1 MNALDKA
8 LASLELDDVVAPAE
22 AQSSADADLD
32 ALEAIL
38 SADVSDS
45 DVATAV
51 AESSPDEVIQA
62 VTETLSEAPAADA
75 VPDTLVS
82 DLDDLEALLVADVV
96 AVPASTSEEVA
107 QELAMVE
114 TREELYAET
123 DADAAGAADLVVETE
138 AAPAETEKPAKI
150 KARAHGASKPSAA
163 LIARLGSVEAV
174 EAHLHIDA
182 SDGTLSRAD
191 LSTLIKSRMEDLDGL
206 PKKVGE
212 KAVNLIAHIAGGAG
226 LSCYTRIALEMLLES
241 GELTSKALYE
251 RYKARPYSEGT
262 SRSQCGQLMQ
272 LLPAMG
278 IAERPVP
285 GSLVLI
291 KDSPIAESLRS
302 LIGKA
307 A

>member
-8 LASLELDDVVAPAE
+8 LASLELDDVVPATGVT
-22 AQSSADADLD
+22 SADADLD
-32 ALEAIL
+32 ALEAL
-38 SADVSDS
+38 LEAPE
-45 DVATAV
+45 ATADAVDASPVEV
-51 AESSPDEVIQA
+51 AEA
-62 VTETLSEAPAADA
+62 VTEAISEDAAADA
-75 VPDTLVS
+75 QIDALGA
-82 DLDDLEALLVADVV
+82 DLDDLDALLGSDVAF
-96 AVPASTSEEVA
+96 PTSTIEEVA

-138 AAPAETEKPAKI
+138 AAPAESEKPAKI

-191 LSTLIKSRMEDLDGL
+191 LSTLIKSRMEDLDSL

>member
-82 DLDDLEALLVADVV
+82 DLDDLEALLGADVV
-96 AVPASTSEEVA
+96 AVPASTIEEVA

-138 AAPAETEKPAKI
+138 AAPAETEKPVKI
-150 KARAHGASKPSAA
+150 KARAHC
-163 LIARLGSVEAV
+163 
-174 EAHLHIDA
+174 
-182 SDGTLSRAD
+182 
-191 LSTLIKSRMEDLDGL
+191 STR
-206 PKKVGE
+206 
-212 KAVNLIAHIAGGAG
+212 
-226 LSCYTRIALEMLLES
+226 
-241 GELTSKALYE
+241 
-251 RYKARPYSEGT
+251 
-262 SRSQCGQLMQ
+262 
-272 LLPAMG
+272 
-278 IAERPVP
+278 
-285 GSLVLI
+285 
-291 KDSPIAESLRS
+291 
-302 LIGKA
+302 
-307 A
+307 

>member
-8 LASLELDDVVAPAE
+8 LASLELDDVVPATGVT
-22 AQSSADADLD
+22 SADADLD
-32 ALEAIL
+32 ALEAL
-38 SADVSDS
+38 LEAPE
-45 DVATAV
+45 ATADAVDASPVEV
-51 AESSPDEVIQA
+51 AEA
-62 VTETLSEAPAADA
+62 VTEALSEDVAADA
-75 VPDTLVS
+75 QIDALGA
-82 DLDDLEALLVADVV
+82 DLDDLDALLGSDVAF
-96 AVPASTSEEVA
+96 PTSTIEEVA

-138 AAPAETEKPAKI
+138 AAPAESEKPAKI

-182 SDGTLSRAD
+182 SDGTLSHAD
-191 LSTLIKSRMEDLDGL
+191 LSTLIKSRMEDLDSL

>member
-8 LASLELDDVVAPAE
+8 LASLELDDVVPAT
-22 AQSSADADLD
+22 AVTSADADLD
-32 ALEAIL
+32 ALEAL
-38 SADVSDS
+38 LEAPE
-45 DVATAV
+45 ATADAVDASPVEV
-51 AESSPDEVIQA
+51 AEA
-62 VTETLSEAPAADA
+62 VTEAISEDAAADA
-75 VPDTLVS
+75 QIDALS
-82 DLDDLEALLVADVV
+82 ADLDDLDALLGSDVAF
-96 AVPASTSEEVA
+96 PTSTIEEVA

-138 AAPAETEKPAKI
+138 AAPAESEKPAKI

-191 LSTLIKSRMEDLDGL
+191 LSTLIKSRMEDLDSL

-285 GSLVLI
+285 GSLVLV

>member
-45 DVATAV
+45 DVSTAV

-82 DLDDLEALLVADVV
+82 DLDDLEALLGADVV
-96 AVPASTSEEVA
+96 AVPASTIEEVA

>member
-62 VTETLSEAPAADA
+62 VTEALSEAPAADA

-82 DLDDLEALLVADVV
+82 DLDDLEALLGTDVV
-96 AVPASTSEEVA
+96 AVPASTIEEVA

-138 AAPAETEKPAKI
+138 AAPAEKEKPAKI

>member
-8 LASLELDDVVAPAE
+8 LASLELDDVVPATGVT
-22 AQSSADADLD
+22 SADADLD
-32 ALEAIL
+32 ALEAL
-38 SADVSDS
+38 LEAPE
-45 DVATAV
+45 ATADAVDASPVEV
-51 AESSPDEVIQA
+51 AEA
-62 VTETLSEAPAADA
+62 VTEALSEDVAADA
-75 VPDTLVS
+75 QIDALGA
-82 DLDDLEALLVADVV
+82 DLDDLDALLGSDVAF
-96 AVPASTSEEVA
+96 PTSTIEEVA

-138 AAPAETEKPAKI
+138 AAPAESEKPGKI

-191 LSTLIKSRMEDLDGL
+191 LSTLIKSRMEDLDSL

>member
-1 MNALDKA
+1 M
-8 LASLELDDVVAPAE
+8 
-22 AQSSADADLD
+22 
-32 ALEAIL
+32 
-38 SADVSDS
+38 
-45 DVATAV
+45 
-51 AESSPDEVIQA
+51 
-62 VTETLSEAPAADA
+62 
-75 VPDTLVS
+75 
-82 DLDDLEALLVADVV
+82 
-96 AVPASTSEEVA
+96 
-107 QELAMVE
+107 
-114 TREELYAET
+114 
-123 DADAAGAADLVVETE
+123 
-138 AAPAETEKPAKI
+138 
-150 KARAHGASKPSAA
+150 
-163 LIARLGSVEAV
+163 EAV

-191 LSTLIKSRMEDLDGL
+191 LSTLIKSRMEDLDSL

>member
-82 DLDDLEALLVADVV
+82 DLDDLEALLGADVV
-96 AVPASTSEEVA
+96 AVPASTIEEVA

-251 RYKARPYSEGT
+251 RYKPRPYSEGT

>member
-82 DLDDLEALLVADVV
+82 DLDDLEALLGADVV
-96 AVPASTSEEVA
+96 AVPASTIEEVA

-191 LSTLIKSRMEDLDGL
+191 LSTLIKSRMEDLDSL

>member
-8 LASLELDDVVAPAE
+8 LASLELDDVVPATGVT
-22 AQSSADADLD
+22 SADADLD
-32 ALEAIL
+32 ALEAL
-38 SADVSDS
+38 LEAPE
-45 DVATAV
+45 ATADAVDASPVEV
-51 AESSPDEVIQA
+51 AEA
-62 VTETLSEAPAADA
+62 VTEALSEDVTADA
-75 VPDTLVS
+75 QIDALGA
-82 DLDDLEALLVADVV
+82 DLDDLDALLGSDVAF
-96 AVPASTSEEVA
+96 PTSTIEEVA

-138 AAPAETEKPAKI
+138 AAPAESEKPAKI

-191 LSTLIKSRMEDLDGL
+191 LSTLIKSRMEDLDSL

>member
-1 MNALDKA
+1 
-8 LASLELDDVVAPAE
+8 
-22 AQSSADADLD
+22 
-32 ALEAIL
+32 
-38 SADVSDS
+38 
-45 DVATAV
+45 
-51 AESSPDEVIQA
+51 
-62 VTETLSEAPAADA
+62 
-75 VPDTLVS
+75 
-82 DLDDLEALLVADVV
+82 
-96 AVPASTSEEVA
+96 
-107 QELAMVE
+107 MVE

-138 AAPAETEKPAKI
+138 AAPAESEKPAKI

-191 LSTLIKSRMEDLDGL
+191 LSTLIKSRMEDLDSL

>member
-8 LASLELDDVVAPAE
+8 LASLELDDVVPATGVT
-22 AQSSADADLD
+22 SADADLD
-32 ALEAIL
+32 ALEAL
-38 SADVSDS
+38 LEAPE
-45 DVATAV
+45 ATADAVDASPVEV
-51 AESSPDEVIQA
+51 AEA
-62 VTETLSEAPAADA
+62 VTEALSEDVTTDA
-75 VPDTLVS
+75 QIDALGA
-82 DLDDLEALLVADVV
+82 DLDDLDALLGSDVAF
-96 AVPASTSEEVA
+96 PTSTIEEVA

-138 AAPAETEKPAKI
+138 AAPAESEKPAKI

-191 LSTLIKSRMEDLDGL
+191 LSTLIKSRMEDLDSL

>member
-51 AESSPDEVIQA
+51 AESSPVEVIQA

-82 DLDDLEALLVADVV
+82 DLDDLEALLGADVV
-96 AVPASTSEEVA
+96 AVPASTIEEVA

>member
-8 LASLELDDVVAPAE
+8 LASLELDDVVPATGVT
-22 AQSSADADLD
+22 SADADLD
-32 ALEAIL
+32 ALEAL
-38 SADVSDS
+38 LEAPE
-45 DVATAV
+45 ATADAVDASPVEV
-51 AESSPDEVIQA
+51 AEA
-62 VTETLSEAPAADA
+62 VTEALSEDVAADA
-75 VPDTLVS
+75 QIDALGA
-82 DLDDLEALLVADVV
+82 DLDDLDALLGSDVAF
-96 AVPASTSEEVA
+96 PTSTIEEVA

-138 AAPAETEKPAKI
+138 AAPAESEKPGKI

-191 LSTLIKSRMEDLDGL
+191 LSTLIKSRMEDLDSL

-285 GSLVLI
+285 GCLVLI

>member
-8 LASLELDDVVAPAE
+8 LASLELDDVVPATGVT
-22 AQSSADADLD
+22 SADADLD
-32 ALEAIL
+32 ALEAL
-38 SADVSDS
+38 LEAPE
-45 DVATAV
+45 ATADAVDASPVEV
-51 AESSPDEVIQA
+51 AEA
-62 VTETLSEAPAADA
+62 VTEALSEDVAADA
-75 VPDTLVS
+75 QIDALGA
-82 DLDDLEALLVADVV
+82 DLDDLDALLGSDVAF
-96 AVPASTSEEVA
+96 PTSTIEEVA

-114 TREELYAET
+114 TRDELDAET

-138 AAPAETEKPAKI
+138 AAPAESEKPGKI

-191 LSTLIKSRMEDLDGL
+191 LSTLIKSRMEDLDSL

>member
-22 AQSSADADLD
+22 AQSSADADMD

-82 DLDDLEALLVADVV
+82 DLDDLEALLGADVV
-96 AVPASTSEEVA
+96 AVPASTIEEVA

-138 AAPAETEKPAKI
+138 AAPAEKEKPAKI

>member
-82 DLDDLEALLVADVV
+82 DLDDLEALLGTDVV
-96 AVPASTSEEVA
+96 AVPASTIEEVA

-138 AAPAETEKPAKI
+138 AAPAEKEKPAKI

>member
-82 DLDDLEALLVADVV
+82 DLDDLEALLGADVV
-96 AVPASTSEEVA
+96 AVPASTIEEVA

-123 DADAAGAADLVVETE
+123 DADAAGTADLVVETE

>member
-82 DLDDLEALLVADVV
+82 DLDDLEALLGADVV
-96 AVPASTSEEVA
+96 AVPASTIEEVA

-138 AAPAETEKPAKI
+138 AAPAEKEKPAKI

-212 KAVNLIAHIAGGAG
+212 KAVNLIAHIVGGAG

>member
-8 LASLELDDVVAPAE
+8 LASLELDDVVPATGVT
-22 AQSSADADLD
+22 SADADLD
-32 ALEAIL
+32 ALEAL
-38 SADVSDS
+38 LEAPE
-45 DVATAV
+45 ATADAVDASPVEV
-51 AESSPDEVIQA
+51 AEA
-62 VTETLSEAPAADA
+62 VTEALSEDVAADA
-75 VPDTLVS
+75 QIDALGA
-82 DLDDLEALLVADVV
+82 DLDDLDALLGSDVAF
-96 AVPASTSEEVA
+96 PTSTIEEVA

-138 AAPAETEKPAKI
+138 AAPAESEKPAKI

-174 EAHLHIDA
+174 EVHLHIDA

-191 LSTLIKSRMEDLDGL
+191 LSTLIKSRMEDLDSL

>member
-82 DLDDLEALLVADVV
+82 DLDDLEALLGADVV
-96 AVPASTSEEVA
+96 AVPASTIEEVA

-138 AAPAETEKPAKI
+138 AAPAETEKPVKI

>member
-82 DLDDLEALLVADVV
+82 DLDDLEALLGADVV
-96 AVPASTSEEVA
+96 AVPASTIEEVA

>member
-8 LASLELDDVVAPAE
+8 LASLELDDVVPATGVT
-22 AQSSADADLD
+22 SADADLD
-32 ALEAIL
+32 ALEAL
-38 SADVSDS
+38 LEAPE
-45 DVATAV
+45 ATADAVDASPVEV
-51 AESSPDEVIQA
+51 AEA
-62 VTETLSEAPAADA
+62 VTEALSEDVAADA
-75 VPDTLVS
+75 QIDALGA
-82 DLDDLEALLVADVV
+82 DLDDLDALLGSDVAF
-96 AVPASTSEEVA
+96 PTSTIEEVA

-138 AAPAETEKPAKI
+138 AAPAESEKPAKI

-191 LSTLIKSRMEDLDGL
+191 LSTLIKSRMEDLDSL

>member
-82 DLDDLEALLVADVV
+82 DLDDLEALLGADVV
-96 AVPASTSEEVA
+96 AVPASTIEEVA

-138 AAPAETEKPAKI
+138 AAPAEKEKPAKI

-174 EAHLHIDA
+174 EVHLHIDA

>member
-8 LASLELDDVVAPAE
+8 LASLELDDVVPAT
-22 AQSSADADLD
+22 AVTSADADLD
-32 ALEAIL
+32 ALEAL
-38 SADVSDS
+38 LEAPE
-45 DVATAV
+45 ATADAVDASPVEV
-51 AESSPDEVIQA
+51 AEA
-62 VTETLSEAPAADA
+62 VTEAISEDAAADA
-75 VPDTLVS
+75 QIDALGA
-82 DLDDLEALLVADVV
+82 DLDDLDALLGSDVAF
-96 AVPASTSEEVA
+96 PTSTIEEVA

-138 AAPAETEKPAKI
+138 AAPAESEKPAKI

-191 LSTLIKSRMEDLDGL
+191 LSTLIKSRMEDLDSL

-285 GSLVLI
+285 GSLVLV